1 MTPWGFRLG
10 TLAVKLPRQDRKPGS
25 VGISRGGARAPRE
38 PGGMET
44 RLKIANGLCEEKVTF
59 PVLLCS

>member
-1 MTPWGFRLG
+1 MARRGFRLG
-10 TLAVKLPRQDRKPGS
+10 TLAAELPRQDRKPGS
-25 VGISRGGARAPRE
+25 AGDQPRVPRE

-44 RLKIANGLCEEKVTF
+44 RLKITKGICEEKVTF